1 MSTNIYRPP
10 AYEETTE
17 PRPLPVGKAGW
28 RTPGWWGVLALIG
41 TEAAV
46 FSYLIF
52 SYFYLQSQMLQPWPP
67 SGLPPLRYA
76 APSTAA
82 LLISIG
88 TMWWAER
95 GARLGSGG
103 RLFTGLLI
111 TLLLGVCYVILQC
124 FDWHDEPFLPRS
136 GAYGS
141 LFFAITAFHM
151 LHAAAGVLILAA
163 MIWWSALRHI
173 TAERYTPITVTALY
187 WYFVVAAWIA
197 VFITLYLLPWITPH

>member
-1 MSTNIYRPP
+1 MNTNIYRSPV
-10 AYEETTE
+10 YEETTE
-17 PRPLPVGKAGW
+17 PRPLPVGTAGW

-41 TEAAV
+41 TEAAI
-46 FSYLIF
+46 FAYLIF
-52 SYFYLQSQMLQPWPP
+52 SYFYLQSQTLQPWPP

-82 LLISIG
+82 LLISAG

-95 GARLGSGG
+95 GIRLARPP
-103 RLFTGLLI
+103 RLMIGLLI

-141 LFFAITAFHM
+141 LFFAITAFHV

-163 MIWWSALRHI
+163 LIWWSALRHI
-173 TAERYTPITVTALY
+173 TAERYTAITVTALY
-187 WYFVVAAWIA
+187 WYFVVIAWIA